1 MAYIFFIGKKDV
13 FLCAQRCVAHKEK
26 FCDMSNPY
34 FSFKRFT
41 VWHDRCAMKAGT
53 DSVILGAYVSCD
65 GVVRRI
71 LDVGAGC
78 GILSLMMAQRF
89 PEAEITGVEIDVEA
103 ACQARENAAA
113 SEWAGRIRMENC
125 DFRLFED
132 ECRFDLI
139 VSNPPYFDNAL
150 VSPDGGRSVARH
162 SVGLAYGELLAGASR
177 LLAPQGKVWVIVPA
191 DAESAFCDCALNAGL
206 LLTRRLGVVMKR
218 GAAPKRAVLSF
229 AKVACGYVD
238 GTLAVREADGSYTEE
253 YRRLVSDFY
262 KNM

>member
-1 MAYIFFIGKKDV
+1 
-13 FLCAQRCVAHKEK
+13 
-26 FCDMSNPY
+26 MSNPY

-139 VSNPPYFDNAL
+139 VSNPPYIPLSQKEGLQIEVKDFEPASAL
-150 VSPDGGRSVARH
+150 FTADEK
-162 SVGLAYGELLAGASR
+162 GLE
-177 LLAPQGKVWVIVPA
+177 
-191 DAESAFCDCALNAGL
+191 
-206 LLTRRLGVVMKR
+206 
-218 GAAPKRAVLSF
+218 
-229 AKVACGYVD
+229 
-238 GTLAVREADGSYTEE
+238 
-253 YRRLVSDFY
+253 FY
-262 KNM
+262 EKITKENEVKT

>member
-1 MAYIFFIGKKDV
+1 
-13 FLCAQRCVAHKEK
+13 
-26 FCDMSNPY
+26 MSNPY

-132 ECRFDLI
+132 E
-139 VSNPPYFDNAL
+139 
-150 VSPDGGRSVARH
+150 
-162 SVGLAYGELLAGASR
+162 
-177 LLAPQGKVWVIVPA
+177 
-191 DAESAFCDCALNAGL
+191 ESAGFSSKSPASFKSISTTLILTGL
-206 LLTRRLGVVMKR
+206 PL
-218 GAAPKRAVLSF
+218 
-229 AKVACGYVD
+229 
-238 GTLAVREADGSYTEE
+238 
-253 YRRLVSDFY
+253 
-262 KNM
+262 

>member
-1 MAYIFFIGKKDV
+1 MNTRRRGKSAPPEISLRQK
-13 FLCAQRCVAHKEK
+13 
-26 FCDMSNPY
+26 
-34 FSFKRFT
+34 
-41 VWHDRCAMKAGT
+41 
-53 DSVILGAYVSCD
+53 GA
-65 GVVRRI
+65 
-71 LDVGAGC
+71 A
-78 GILSLMMAQRF
+78 
-89 PEAEITGVEIDVEA
+89 
-103 ACQARENAAA
+103 
-113 SEWAGRIRMENC
+113 
-125 DFRLFED
+125 
-132 ECRFDLI
+132 
-139 VSNPPYFDNAL
+139 
-150 VSPDGGRSVARH
+150 SPDGGRSVARH

>member
-1 MAYIFFIGKKDV
+1 MKMAYIFFIGKKDV

-89 PEAEITGVEIDVEA
+89 PEAEITGVEIDAEA

-113 SEWAGRIRMENC
+113 SEWAGRIGIENC

-162 SVGLAYGELLAGASR
+162 SVGLAYGELLGPCSR
-177 LLAPQGKVWVIVPA
+177 LPKSRA
-191 DAESAFCDCALNAGL
+191 DMRTTRL
-206 LLTRRLGVVMKR
+206 L
-218 GAAPKRAVLSF
+218 
-229 AKVACGYVD
+229 
-238 GTLAVREADGSYTEE
+238 
-253 YRRLVSDFY
+253 
-262 KNM
+262 

>member
-1 MAYIFFIGKKDV
+1 
-13 FLCAQRCVAHKEK
+13 
-26 FCDMSNPY
+26 
-34 FSFKRFT
+34 
-41 VWHDRCAMKAGT
+41 
-53 DSVILGAYVSCD
+53 
-65 GVVRRI
+65 
-71 LDVGAGC
+71 
-78 GILSLMMAQRF
+78 MMAQRF

-139 VSNPPYFDNAL
+139 VSNPPYFDNAR

-177 LLAPQGKVWVIVPA
+177 LLAPQGKVW
-191 DAESAFCDCALNAGL
+191 AGL